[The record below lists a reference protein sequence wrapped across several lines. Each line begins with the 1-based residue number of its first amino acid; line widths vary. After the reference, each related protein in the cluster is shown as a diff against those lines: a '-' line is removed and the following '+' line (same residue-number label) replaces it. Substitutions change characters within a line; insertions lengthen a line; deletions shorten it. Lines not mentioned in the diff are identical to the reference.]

1 MPSIKI
7 AEPHFCQRIAAQV
20 AHQVVHLHDGVGD
33 GRTSGE
39 RHAATAATLA
49 HHPDLVENIHGTLR
63 TILVAEPEHTIEAA

>member
-7 AEPHFCQRIAAQV
+7 AEPHFGQRVAAEI
-20 AHQVVHLHDGVGD
+20 AHQVIHLNDGVGD
-33 GRTSGE
+33 RRTCGE
-39 RHAATAATLA
+39 RHAATAAALA